1 MGYME
6 LYGLYMN
13 YKLLILSGMRII
25 IPLQSHII
33 YHKIAL
39 YPIKLPSVDRILSLD
54 WYNGAYELP

>member
-6 LYGLYMN
+6 LKCLYMN
-13 YKLLILSGMRII
+13 YKLLILSGMHIM

-39 YPIKLPSVDRILSLD
+39 YRIKLPSVDRTPCQRQTLD
-54 WYNGAYELP
+54 FVNR

>member
-1 MGYME
+1 M
-6 LYGLYMN
+6 
-13 YKLLILSGMRII
+13 